1 MTEKFMQYL
10 AIAILIFLG
19 LFALFGIPV
28 SAASLFDVT
37 DENSPFYPEL
47 EEEATTLPDYATNE
61 DGDILIDNETA
72 LNEVLSPES
81 DPESEADAETY
92 EDPGS
97 VSGSD
102 LYPPVTLTEVE
113 TLMESALAESRA
125 TSLSI
130 ADAYLSSAIVD
141 VFSRV
146 TDGLPTHY
154 KYAAYRLNASDAN
167 EGYLIFG
174 PKAKKNGNYL
184 DFESGSQLAHY
195 YRVQRQS
202 NYQTWYEYKYDVSTI
217 YDTYRVPYGSGQLIY
232 TNMVSGYPV
241 LSELTETHMAS
252 IVIPVLIVVVA
263 LIFISRRKK

>member
-1 MTEKFMQYL
+1 MIEKFMHYL

-37 DENSPFYPEL
+37 DVNSPFYPEL
-47 EEEATTLPDYATNE
+47 EEEETTLPDYATNE
-61 DGDILIDNETA
+61 DGEILVNPEKT
-72 LNEVLSPES
+72 LLEVLSPEA
-81 DPESEADAETY
+81 DLDADADT
-92 EDPGS
+92 DADSGS

-102 LYPPVTLTEVE
+102 LYPPATLADVRS
-113 TLMESALAESRA
+113 LMDDALAETRA
-125 TSLSI
+125 TNLSI

-184 DFESGSQLAHY
+184 DFESGAQLAHY
-195 YRVQRQS
+195 YRIQRQS
-202 NYQTWYEYKYDVSTI
+202 NYQTWYEYKYDVTTI
-217 YDTYRVPYGSGQLIY
+217 YDTYRVPCGSGQLVY
-232 TNMVSGYPV
+232 TNMVPGYPV

-252 IVIPVLIVVVA
+252 VIVPVLIVAVA
-263 LIFISRRKK
+263 LIFVVRRKQ